1 MKNNLLPYA
10 LAALCTA
17 TVAMALTLSA
27 DKLHTEHNGIVLN
40 DMPKPSNSELVSV
53 LH

>member
-27 DKLHTEHNGIVLN
+27 DKLHAEHNGIVLN
-40 DMPKPSNSELVSV
+40 DMPEPSGSELVSA

>member
-1 MKNNLLPYA
+1 MKNNLLPCA

-27 DKLHTEHNGIVLN
+27 DQLHTEHNGIVLN
-40 DMPKPSNSELVSV
+40 DMPEPSDSELVSA